1 MTKSLPDATPHLNRL
16 RAAAGMIPII
26 EDGLAKG
33 TLTPERATAMAA
45 FCAWAYD
52 QPPGEKETQ
61 ELSRTIREGLERIE
75 LMIAPQQESVA

>member
-1 MTKSLPDATPHLNRL
+1 MAKSLPDTTPQLNRL
-16 RAAAGMIPII
+16 RAAAGLIPII

-75 LMIAPQQESVA
+75 LMIAPQQESVV